1 MLAVHLE
8 NLLFL
13 LLLVVAGLFQLLGR
27 AARKAST
34 EDEAKPTSK
43 PPLRMPKPIPRAP
56 IESDEERIRK
66 FLEALGQPPASRP
79 PPPVIAR
86 TDIPARPLA
95 PVQPPTVHLPSPWK
109 VTREERRKRRA
120 ILRESPPLSTETR
133 TKEIVTREIADAQTF
148 EIHEGPLPVEP
159 PPITKTPP
167 EAYATATP
175 GVAKGEELERHVPR
189 LLVSTSGLRE
199 AIILREILGPP
210 RGLRMQMEFG
220 DGIS

>member
-1 MLAVHLE
+1 M
-8 NLLFL
+8 
-13 LLLVVAGLFQLLGR
+13 
-27 AARKAST
+27 
-34 EDEAKPTSK
+34 
-43 PPLRMPKPIPRAP
+43 
-56 IESDEERIRK
+56 
-66 FLEALGQPPASRP
+66 
-79 PPPVIAR
+79 
-86 TDIPARPLA
+86 
-95 PVQPPTVHLPSPWK
+95 
-109 VTREERRKRRA
+109 

-133 TKEIVTREIADAQTF
+133 TKEIVTREIAGAQTF

-210 RGLRMQMEFG
+210 RGLRMQTEFG

>member
-27 AARKAST
+27 AARKRSADEEKPIST
-34 EDEAKPTSK
+34 PS
-43 PPLRMPKPIPRAP
+43 PRVRKPIPRAP
-56 IESDEERIRK
+56 VEPDQERIRK

-79 PPPVIAR
+79 PPPVVVR
-86 TDIPARPLA
+86 TDIPPRPLA

-133 TKEIVTREIADAQTF
+133 TKEIVTREIAGAQTF

>member
-13 LLLVVAGLFQLLGR
+13 LLLVIAGLFQLLGR

-43 PPLRMPKPIPRAP
+43 PPRRMPKLIPRAP
-56 IESDEERIRK
+56 VESDEERIRK

-79 PPPVIAR
+79 PPPVVAR
-86 TDIPARPLA
+86 TDIPPRRLA
-95 PVQPPTVHLPSPWK
+95 PVQPPIAPLWEL
-109 VTREERRKRRA
+109 TRAEQRKRRV

-133 TKEIVTREIADAQTF
+133 TKEIVTREIAGAQTF
-148 EIHEGPLPVEP
+148 EIHEGPLSVEP

>member
-13 LLLVVAGLFQLLGR
+13 LLLVIAGLFQLLGR

-43 PPLRMPKPIPRAP
+43 APLRMPKPIPRAP
-56 IESDEERIRK
+56 VESDEERIRK

-79 PPPVIAR
+79 PPPVVAR

-95 PVQPPTVHLPSPWK
+95 PVQPPIAPLWK
-109 VTREERRKRRA
+109 VTREERRKRRV

>member
-34 EDEAKPTSK
+34 EDEAEPTSK

-56 IESDEERIRK
+56 VESDEERIRK

-79 PPPVIAR
+79 PPPVVAR
-86 TDIPARPLA
+86 TDIPPRPLA
-95 PVQPPTVHLPSPWK
+95 PVQPPIAPLWEL
-109 VTREERRKRRA
+109 TRAEQRKRRV

-133 TKEIVTREIADAQTF
+133 TKEIVTREIAGAQTF

-210 RGLRMQMEFG
+210 RGLRMQMEFA